1 MIPSTLH
8 RHATKLSFK
17 RKEAVVL
24 EAVLRASIN
33 DCISK
38 HGSARVLA
46 DAIGV
51 SQQYLCD
58 VKFGRRNISDSV
70 LEKLIKAGS

>member
-1 MIPSTLH
+1 MIQPILH
-8 RHATKLSFK
+8 RHATRLSTK
-17 RKEAVVL
+17 RKEAIDL
-24 EAVLRASIN
+24 ELSLRASIN
-33 DCISK
+33 DCISE
-38 HGSARVLA
+38 HGSAKVMA

-51 SQQYLCD
+51 SPQYLCD